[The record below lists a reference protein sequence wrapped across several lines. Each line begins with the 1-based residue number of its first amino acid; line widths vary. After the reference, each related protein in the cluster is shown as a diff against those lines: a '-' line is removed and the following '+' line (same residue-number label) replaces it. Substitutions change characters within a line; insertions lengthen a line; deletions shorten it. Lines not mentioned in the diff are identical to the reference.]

1 MEKVIQI
8 SEIPIHGVIRLRYDG
23 EKFDHT
29 AVDFPIVRTTVLF
42 SDGEVEVYYFN
53 AYEYKYR
60 NDFSRDHEDWKTLGK
75 SAIGPRCD
83 SDLSYYFD
91 IFDEELLNIIKK
103 DYRDPIVPMNDFIN
117 KLVLMCKFKGIW
129 VDVVE

>member
-29 AVDFPIVRTTVLF
+29 AIDFPIVRTTVLF

-53 AYEYKYR
+53 AYDHKCKNEFCR
-60 NDFSRDHEDWKTLGK
+60 NHDDWKTLGK
-75 SAIGPRCD
+75 SSISPRCD
-83 SDLSYYFD
+83 CDCYDLFD
-91 IFDEELLNIIKK
+91 VFDEELLRIIKQ
-103 DYRDPIVPMNDFIN
+103 DYSDPIVPLDDFIK
-117 KLVLMCKFKGIW
+117 KLVSMCKFKGIW